1 MNKKILSTAIAT
13 ALGLSL
19 TSTASMALVDLNST
33 TSTPAVFA
41 SELDIDTNGNLLTT
55 TAAENLNAKV
65 ELGFGFSSSNSDIFV
80 RFDLDNGATWATQLT
95 TENLEVNASASIS
108 LSASGS
114 ATSNYVIFN
123 VTGTSNT
130 GLGQDTVITLDLHDS
145 DAGGGPDQ
153 SGVTVINKSPVNLTY
168 GLYTTPTDA
177 INKTNALGATKT
189 GRLLEFASMFTLS
202 GTTTTAVAEVTD
214 DFKLFSSTTASTSA
228 TNRELAKI
236 GTLTYGTSGTVLNAD
251 VVTATASEVLDSTA
265 TLVITGDFA
274 PAEDIFLGNDDC
286 SLGTSADTADTI
298 DRTAGTATWDV
309 GTNVGTS
316 STYSVCYEADTANP
330 MSTNTYTAA
339 FETFSDIEVG
349 AIRRNGVELQ
359 APFITL
365 ATGYV
370 PRFYLTN
377 TSAQAVDFSVEVQ
390 TDGASGQA
398 CVLKAPF
405 SDCANNTT
413 TTWAGGTGC
422 AIPADSSL
430 LIKGDD
436 LLASAK
442 RCTVVFRAAADDQDV
457 HGLYQQRYQV
467 TGDFDSYLMISIGS
481 DSGH

>member
-1 MNKKILSTAIAT
+1 
-13 ALGLSL
+13 
-19 TSTASMALVDLNST
+19 
-33 TSTPAVFA
+33 
-41 SELDIDTNGNLLTT
+41 
-55 TAAENLNAKV
+55 
-65 ELGFGFSSSNSDIFV
+65 
-80 RFDLDNGATWATQLT
+80 
-95 TENLEVNASASIS
+95 
-108 LSASGS
+108 
-114 ATSNYVIFN
+114 
-123 VTGTSNT
+123 
-130 GLGQDTVITLDLHDS
+130 
-145 DAGGGPDQ
+145 
-153 SGVTVINKSPVNLTY
+153 
-168 GLYTTPTDA
+168 
-177 INKTNALGATKT
+177 
-189 GRLLEFASMFTLS
+189 LLEFASMFTLS

-214 DFKLFSSTTASTSA
+214 DFKLFSSATASTNA
-228 TNRELAKI
+228 TNRELAQI
-236 GTLTYGTSGTVLNAD
+236 GTLTYGTSGTVLNAA
-251 VVTATASEVLDSTA
+251 VVTASASDVLDSNT

-274 PAEDIFLGNDDC
+274 PAADIFLSEDDC
-286 SLGTSADTADTI
+286 SPGTSADTI
-298 DRTAGTATWDV
+298 DSTAGTAIW
-309 GTNVGTS
+309 NVGTDVGLS

-339 FETFSDIEVG
+339 FETFSDVEVG

-365 ATGYV
+365 ATGYI

-457 HGLYQQRYQV
+457 HGLYQQRYQL